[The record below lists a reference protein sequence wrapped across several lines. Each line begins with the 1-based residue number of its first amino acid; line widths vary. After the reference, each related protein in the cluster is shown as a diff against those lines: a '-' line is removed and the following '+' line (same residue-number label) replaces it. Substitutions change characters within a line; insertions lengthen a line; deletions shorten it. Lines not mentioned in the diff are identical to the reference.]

1 MGKID
6 HPKSSDGQSAID
18 SPRPNECVYD
28 QCISIAGSIQAEESD
43 PAFRCIRAYID
54 NVCIGETHI
63 FTPENTREHRV
74 EYRILARLPE
84 PIAAPCPAVISI
96 ALSRV
101 DENAAEKLG
110 EVPVQLLPARL
121 PERHYGEVV
130 PPDQAKV
137 LHRDNIYGSGPPA
150 EQPSPEA
157 LDLVLAYL
165 PPRSSIVD
173 VGCGAG
179 AYGPGLVDA
188 GHKWLGLEL
197 NDHCLEVLA
206 RRGLPFRKLKGARD
220 RFPCVDREFDH
231 AICIEVLEHIDEPD
245 IFLKEIARVI
255 RGRALF
261 SVPNLEVLP
270 YFKDWEVV
278 PWHLLE
284 AGHKNFFTRASLREL
299 LSKYFGRVEV
309 FSYGQHPLRTRDG
322 IALHIHLFAAAES
335 SRAAFVPTAP
345 ASSPAARL

>member
-6 HPKSSDGQSAID
+6 YPKNSDGQSTID

-28 QCISIAGSIQAEESD
+28 QCISIAGSIRADERD
-43 PAFRCIRAYID
+43 PASHCIRAYID

-84 PIAAPCPAVISI
+84 PISAPRPATISI
-96 ALSRV
+96 ALSRD

-137 LHRDNIYGSGPPA
+137 LHRDNIYGSGPPV

-179 AYGPGLVDA
+179 AYGPGLVNA
-188 GHKWLGLEL
+188 GHKWLGLEVH
-197 NDHCLEVLA
+197 DHCLEVLA
-206 RRGLPFRKLKGARD
+206 RRGLPFRKLKGATP
-220 RFPCVDREFDH
+220 RFPCADREFDH

-299 LSKYFGRVEV
+299 LNKYFARAEV
-309 FSYGQHPLRTRDG
+309 FSYGQHPLRTRDE
-322 IALHIHLFAAAES
+322 IALHVHLFAAAES
-335 SRAAFVPTAP
+335 SVA
-345 ASSPAARL
+345 

>member
-6 HPKSSDGQSAID
+6 HPKSFEEQNAID

-28 QCISIAGSIQAEESD
+28 QCISIAGSIQADESG
-43 PAFRCIRAYID
+43 PAFGCIRAYID

-63 FTPENTREHRV
+63 FTPENTRGHGV
-74 EYRILARLPE
+74 EYRILGRLPE
-84 PIAAPCPAVISI
+84 PIAAPRPAVISI
-96 ALSRV
+96 ALSRD

-130 PPDQAKV
+130 PPDQAKM
-137 LHRDNIYGSGPPA
+137 LHRDNIYGSGPPV

-157 LDLVLAYL
+157 LGLVLSYL
-165 PPRSSIVD
+165 PPGSSIVD

-179 AYGPGLVDA
+179 AYGAGLVNA
-188 GHKWLGLEL
+188 GHKWLGLEV
-197 NDHCLEVLA
+197 NDHCLELLA
-206 RRGLPFRKLKGARD
+206 RRGLPFRKLKGARE
-220 RFPCVDREFDH
+220 RFPCADREFDH

-270 YFKDWEVV
+270 YFRDWEVV

-309 FSYGQHPLRTRDG
+309 FSYGQHPLRTRGG
-322 IALHIHLFAAAES
+322 IALHVHLFAAAES
-335 SRAAFVPTAP
+335 SAA
-345 ASSPAARL
+345 

>member
-6 HPKSSDGQSAID
+6 HPKSSDGRSAID
-18 SPRPNECVYD
+18 SPRPNESVYD
-28 QCISIAGSIQAEESD
+28 QSISVAGSIRSDESGPD
-43 PAFRCIRAYID
+43 FGCIRAYVD

-63 FTPENTREHRV
+63 FTTENARGHGV
-74 EYRILARLPE
+74 EYRILGRLPE
-84 PIAAPCPAVISI
+84 PIAAPRPAVISI
-96 ALSRV
+96 ALSRD

-130 PPDQAKV
+130 PPDQAKM

-150 EQPSPEA
+150 AQPSPEA
-157 LDLVLAYL
+157 LDLVLSYL
-165 PPRSSIVD
+165 PPASSIVD

-179 AYGPGLVDA
+179 AYGPGLVNA
-188 GHKWLGLEL
+188 GHKWLGLEV
-197 NDHCLEVLA
+197 NDHCLELLA
-206 RRGLPFRKLKGARD
+206 RRGLSFRKLEGARE
-220 RFPCVDREFDH
+220 RFPCADREFDH
-231 AICIEVLEHIDEPD
+231 AICIEVLEHIDESD

-261 SVPNLEVLP
+261 SAPNLEVLP
-270 YFKDWEVV
+270 YFRDWEVV

-309 FSYGQHPLRTRDG
+309 FSYGEHPLRTRDG

-335 SRAAFVPTAP
+335 SAA
-345 ASSPAARL
+345 

>member
-6 HPKSSDGQSAID
+6 HPKSSDGQSAIN
-18 SPRPNECVYD
+18 SPHPNESVYD
-28 QCISIAGSIQAEESD
+28 QCISIAGSIRADESD
-43 PAFRCIRAYID
+43 PASRCIRAYID
-54 NVCIGETHI
+54 NVCIGETRI
-63 FTPENTREHRV
+63 FTPGNTREHRV

-84 PIAAPCPAVISI
+84 PISALRPAVISI
-96 ALSRV
+96 ALSRD

-121 PERHYGEVV
+121 PERHYGEVLS
-130 PPDQAKV
+130 PDQAKV
-137 LHRDNIYGSGPPA
+137 LHRDDIYGSGPPV
-150 EQPSPEA
+150 EQPSSEA
-157 LDLVLAYL
+157 LRLVLAYL

-179 AYGPGLVDA
+179 AYGPGLLEA
-188 GHKWLGLEL
+188 GHKWLGLEV

-206 RRGLPFRKLKGARD
+206 RRGLPFRKVNGAAS

-261 SVPNLEVLP
+261 SVPNIEVLP

-299 LSKYFGRVEV
+299 LNKYFGRVEV
-309 FSYGQHPLRTRDG
+309 FSYGQHALRTRDG
-322 IALHIHLFAAAES
+322 IALHVHLFAAAES
-335 SRAAFVPTAP
+335 SAA
-345 ASSPAARL
+345 

>member
-6 HPKSSDGQSAID
+6 HPKSSDGQSAIH

-28 QCISIAGSIQAEESD
+28 QCISIAGSIQAEERD
-43 PAFRCIRAYID
+43 PAFRCIRASID
-54 NVCIGETHI
+54 NVCVGETRI
-63 FTPENTREHRV
+63 FTPENTREHRF

-84 PIAAPCPAVISI
+84 PIAAPRPAVISI
-96 ALSRV
+96 ALSRD

-137 LHRDNIYGSGPPA
+137 LHRDNIYGFGPPS

-157 LDLVLAYL
+157 LRLVLAYL
-165 PPRSSIVD
+165 PAGSSIVD

-179 AYGPGLVDA
+179 AYGPGLVAA
-188 GHKWLGLEL
+188 GHKWLGLEV
-197 NDHCLEVLA
+197 NDYCLEVLA
-206 RRGLPFRKLKGARD
+206 RRGLPFRKLEGATL
-220 RFPCVDREFDH
+220 RFPCADREFDH
-231 AICIEVLEHIDEPD
+231 AICVEVLEHIDAPD
-245 IFLKEIARVI
+245 CFLKEIARVI

-270 YFKDWEVV
+270 YFKDSEVV

-284 AGHKNFFTRASLREL
+284 AGHKNFFTRASLRAL
-299 LSKYFGRVEV
+299 LGKYFARVEV
-309 FSYGQHPLRTRDG
+309 FSYGEHPLRTRDQ
-322 IALHIHLFAAAES
+322 IALHLHLFAVAES
-335 SRAAFVPTAP
+335 FRAAFGT
-345 ASSPAARL
+345 